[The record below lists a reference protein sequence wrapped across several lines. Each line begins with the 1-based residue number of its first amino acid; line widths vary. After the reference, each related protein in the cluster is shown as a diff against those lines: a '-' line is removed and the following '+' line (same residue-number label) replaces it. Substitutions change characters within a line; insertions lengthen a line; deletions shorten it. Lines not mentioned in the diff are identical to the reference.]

1 MTTIERV
8 AAGSAAAI
16 GRAIA
21 AGEVDPVALT
31 EHLLERIGATDEPV
45 FITVT
50 AARARAEAEAAR
62 ARQAAGR
69 PLSPLDGVPIAWK
82 DLVDIATSPTTAGS
96 SLYRDSAPKAA
107 DAPCAA
113 NLAAAGMVTLG
124 KVNLTEFAY
133 SGLGLNPHF
142 GTPTNPHDRTTR
154 RAPGGSSSGSAVAVA
169 AGLAPVAIGTDTG
182 GSVRIPAAFN
192 GLVGYKSSEGRI
204 DKRGVFPLS
213 ETLDSIGPIGRTVED
228 CILVETLLRGA
239 ATSAVRRAP
248 LAGQRFVM
256 ATNVVLDEIEADV
269 ATALEAAIDDL
280 AKAGARI
287 ESRPVPVL
295 DEVMRVTAEHGTLT
309 AAEAYT
315 VHQAL
320 VDGPEAERIDRR
332 VVSRIMN
339 GKRMSAAD
347 VLIIQSERRRLKA
360 ELAADLDGAALVM
373 PTTVHVAPPIAPL
386 EADEALFHSTNLRT
400 LRNTMLGNFLD
411 LCGLAI
417 PSGRT
422 PAGMPASILFN
433 LPAGEDDRLLS
444 LGLELDRVLLPRR
457 L

>member
-1 MTTIERV
+1 MTAIERGT
-8 AAGSAAAI
+8 AGSAAAI

-31 EHLLERIGATDEPV
+31 EHLLERIAATGEPV

-62 ARQAAGR
+62 SRQAAGR
-69 PLSPLDGVPIAWK
+69 PLSPLDGVPVAWK

-96 SLYRDSAPKAA
+96 SLYRDSAVKDT

-113 NLAAAGMVTLG
+113 RLAAAGMVTLG

-142 GTPTNPHDRTTR
+142 GTPANPHDRATR

-169 AGLAPVAIGTDTG
+169 SGLAPVAIGTDTG
-182 GSVRIPAAFN
+182 GSVRIPSAFN

-213 ETLDSIGPIGRTVED
+213 ETLDSVGPIGRTVED

-248 LAGQRFVM
+248 LADQRFVM
-256 ATNVVLDEIEADV
+256 ATNAVLDEIEPEI
-269 ATALEAAIDDL
+269 ATAFEAAIDDL

-295 DEVMRVTAEHGTLT
+295 DEVIRVTAEHGTLT

-315 VHQAL
+315 VHKSL
-320 VDGPEAERIDRR
+320 VDGHEAERIDRR
-332 VVSRIMN
+332 VVSRILN

-347 VLIIQSERRRLKA
+347 VLIIQRERRRLMA
-360 ELAADLDGAALVM
+360 ELAADLDGAVLVM

-417 PSGRT
+417 PSGYT
-422 PAGMPASILFN
+422 PAGMPASILFS
-433 LPAGEDDRLLS
+433 LPGGEDDRLLS

>member
-1 MTTIERV
+1 MTAIERV

-31 EHLLERIGATDEPV
+31 EHLLERIGASAEPV

-62 ARQAAGR
+62 ARQVAGR
-69 PLSPLDGVPIAWK
+69 PLSALDGVAVAWK

-96 SLYRDSAPKAA
+96 SLYRDSPPKEA

-142 GTPTNPHDRTTR
+142 GTPANPHDPTTR

-192 GLVGYKSSEGRI
+192 GLVGYKSSGGRI

-213 ETLDSIGPIGRTVED
+213 DTLDSIGPIGRTVED
-228 CILVETLLRGA
+228 CILVEMLLRGA
-239 ATSAVRRAP
+239 ATGAVRRAP
-248 LAGQRFVM
+248 LAGQRFVL

-269 ATALEAAIDDL
+269 ATALEAAVDDL
-280 AKAGARI
+280 AKSGAQI

-295 DEVMRVTAEHGTLT
+295 DEVMRVTAERGTLT

-315 VHQAL
+315 VHKAL
-320 VDGPEAERIDRR
+320 VEGPEVERIDRR
-332 VVSRIMN
+332 VVSRILN

-347 VLIIQSERRRLKA
+347 VLIIQRERRRLMA
-360 ELAADLDGAALVM
+360 ELAADLDGAVLVM

-386 EADEALFHSTNLRT
+386 EADVALFHSTNLRT

-417 PSGRT
+417 PSGIT
-422 PAGMPASILFN
+422 PSGMPASILFS

>member
-1 MTTIERV
+1 MERV
-8 AAGSAAAI
+8 AAGSAASI

-31 EHLLERIGATDEPV
+31 EHLLERIAAAGEPV

-69 PLSPLDGVPIAWK
+69 LLSPLDGVPVAWK

-96 SLYRDSAPKAA
+96 SLYRDSAPKKT

-113 NLAAAGMVTLG
+113 SLAAAGMITLG

-142 GTPTNPHDRTTR
+142 GTPANPHDRTTR

-169 AGLAPVAIGTDTG
+169 SGLAPVAIGTDTG

-192 GLVGYKSSEGRI
+192 GLVGYKSSGGRI

-213 ETLDSIGPIGRTVED
+213 DTLDSIGPIGRTVED
-228 CILVETLLRGA
+228 CILVEMLLRGA
-239 ATSAVRRAP
+239 ATGAVRRAP
-248 LAGQRFVM
+248 LAGQRFVL

-269 ATALEAAIDDL
+269 ATALEAAVDDL
-280 AKAGARI
+280 AKSGAQI

-315 VHQAL
+315 VHKAL
-320 VDGPEAERIDRR
+320 VDGPEAGRIDRR
-332 VVSRIMN
+332 VVSRILN

-347 VLIIQSERRRLKA
+347 VLTIQSERRRLMA
-360 ELAADLDGAALVM
+360 ELATDLDGAVLVM
-373 PTTVHVAPPIAPL
+373 PTTVHVAPAIAPL
-386 EADEALFHSTNLRT
+386 EADDALFHSTNLRT

-422 PAGMPASILFN
+422 PSGMPASILFS

>member
-1 MTTIERV
+1 MTAIDRV

-82 DLVDIATSPTTAGS
+82 DLVDVATSPTTAGS
-96 SLYRDSAPKAA
+96 SLYRDSAIKET

-113 NLAAAGMVTLG
+113 SLAAAGMVTLG

-142 GTPTNPHDRTTR
+142 GTPANPHDRTTR
-154 RAPGGSSSGSAVAVA
+154 RAPGGSSSGSAIAVA
-169 AGLAPVAIGTDTG
+169 SGLAPVAIGTDTG

-213 ETLDSIGPIGRTVED
+213 ETLDSVGPIGRTVED
-228 CILVETLLRGA
+228 CILVEMLLRGA

-248 LAGQRFVM
+248 VAGQRLVM
-256 ATNVVLDEIEADV
+256 ATNVVLDEIEPDV
-269 ATALEAAIDDL
+269 ATGLEAAIDDL

-295 DEVMRVTAEHGTLT
+295 DAVMRLTAEHGTLT

-315 VHQAL
+315 VHKAL
-320 VDGPEAERIDRR
+320 VDGPKAERIDRR
-332 VVSRIMN
+332 VVSRILN

-347 VLIIQSERRRLKA
+347 VLTIQSERRRLMA
-360 ELAADLDGAALVM
+360 ELAADLDGAVLVM

-422 PAGMPASILFN
+422 PAGMPASILFS
-433 LPAGEDDRLLS
+433 LPGGEDDRLLS

>member
-1 MTTIERV
+1 MTAIDRV

-82 DLVDIATSPTTAGS
+82 DLVDVATSPTTAGS
-96 SLYRDSAPKAA
+96 SLYRDSAIKET

-113 NLAAAGMVTLG
+113 SLAAAGMVTLG

-142 GTPTNPHDRTTR
+142 GTPANPHDRTTR
-154 RAPGGSSSGSAVAVA
+154 RAPGGSSSGSAIAVA
-169 AGLAPVAIGTDTG
+169 SGLAPVAIGTDTG

-213 ETLDSIGPIGRTVED
+213 ETLDSVGPIGRTVED
-228 CILVETLLRGA
+228 CILVEMLLRGA

-248 LAGQRFVM
+248 LAGQRLVM
-256 ATNVVLDEIEADV
+256 ATNVVLDEIEPDV
-269 ATALEAAIDDL
+269 ATGLEAAIDDL

-295 DEVMRVTAEHGTLT
+295 DAVMRLTAEHGTLT

-315 VHQAL
+315 VHKAL
-320 VDGPEAERIDRR
+320 VDGPKAERIDRR
-332 VVSRIMN
+332 VVSRILN

-347 VLIIQSERRRLKA
+347 VLTIQSERRRLMA
-360 ELAADLDGAALVM
+360 ELAADLDGAVLVM

-422 PAGMPASILFN
+422 PAGMPASILFS
-433 LPAGEDDRLLS
+433 LPGGEDDRLLS